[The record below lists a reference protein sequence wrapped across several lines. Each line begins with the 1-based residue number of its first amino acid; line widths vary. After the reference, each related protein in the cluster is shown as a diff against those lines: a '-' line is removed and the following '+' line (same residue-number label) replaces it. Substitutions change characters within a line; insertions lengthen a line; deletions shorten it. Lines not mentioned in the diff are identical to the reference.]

1 MADFSGDDVE
11 AEEYANNSDIEF
23 TSDHPETVDGL
34 YAHDDLV
41 ARNEALNL
49 AKIQG
54 GVFLDP
60 DRGAVWRPG
69 LNHILSRVHP
79 PSMPGNPNFS
89 FHISSIRVLASLAD
103 DIVSIL
109 YPDMTVGAKAGK
121 RALFLVE
128 DVGFAVRTNFPF
140 HLAKFALSEFTK
152 AISRVDNGSD
162 PQLMIDVQVVTTVL
176 ESQELL
182 APMYEPRMPIALAA
196 VVDYVLAEIIE
207 LAGNVTRDRK
217 AAQIKPADIYKAIHN
232 DEELQNLFQSAII
245 PGGGVIPNIHPVLVP
260 RK

>member
-1 MADFSGDDVE
+1 MADYSGSDE
-11 AEEYANNSDIEF
+11 GEEYANNSDIEF

-49 AKIQG
+49 AKMQG

-60 DRGAVWRPG
+60 DRGAVWRAG
-69 LNHILSRVHP
+69 LNHVLSRVHP
-79 PSMPGNPNFS
+79 SSMGPNFS
-89 FHISSIRVLASLAD
+89 FHISAIRVLASVAD
-103 DIVSIL
+103 DLVSML
-109 YPDMTVGAKAGK
+109 YPDMVIGAKAGK

-128 DVGFAVRTNFPF
+128 DVAFAVRATFPGELRK
-140 HLAKFALSEFTK
+140 HALSELKK
-152 AISRVDNGSD
+152 AVNRVDNGDD
-162 PQLMIDVQVVTTVL
+162 PKLMVDIQVVTTVL

-196 VVDYVLAEIIE
+196 TIDYMLAEIIE
-207 LAGNVTRDRK
+207 LTGNVVRNRK
-217 AAQIKPADIYKAIHN
+217 AAKIKPSDIYQAIHN
-232 DEELQNLFQSAII
+232 DVELHKLFRSTII
-245 PGGGVIPNIHPVLVP
+245 PDGGVIPNIHAVLLP